1 MNYPTAYRFVAILL
15 FLSTPVFT
23 SNAIGQELSF
33 SKSPKTADGTSAF
46 VSGDFIFAHV
56 TTAKPLASML
66 TLNDRPVT
74 LSVEFYSGSKLL
86 DEEMYGF
93 EPVKVKGSTQ
103 RTFVIP
109 VISDPAG
116 DVPLWGKNL
125 FAIRLPG
132 ALAKLPAGNHEITF
146 DLKSY
151 NYKDNSESIA
161 KGKFTLTIEADA
173 KAFYSK
179 NEKDS
184 YESMTKRGVSTVTAS
199 ARDVAMGVVG
209 GTSVVTL
216 VNNCGRSV
224 WMRKA
229 LGSDKTEYRLS
240 PGQTMKYDRDG
251 GYLEEWNFGTKK
263 WNTVSKVWEADATG
277 KANICTK

>member
-1 MNYPTAYRFVAILL
+1 
-15 FLSTPVFT
+15 
-23 SNAIGQELSF
+23 
-33 SKSPKTADGTSAF
+33 
-46 VSGDFIFAHV
+46 
-56 TTAKPLASML
+56 ML
-66 TLNDRPVT
+66 TFNDRPVT
-74 LSVEFYSGSKLL
+74 LTVEFTSKGKVLE
-86 DEEMYGF
+86 EEMYGF
-93 EPVKVKGSTQ
+93 DQAKVKGTKDSS
-103 RTFVIP
+103 FVIP

-132 ALAKLPAGNHEITF
+132 ALAKLPAGSHEIDF

-151 NYKDNSESIA
+151 NYKDAGESIA
-161 KGKFTLTIEADA
+161 KGKFTLVIAADA
-173 KAFYSK
+173 KAFYAK

-184 YESMTKRGVSTVTAS
+184 YDAMTKRGVSTVTAS

-209 GTSVVTL
+209 GTNVISL

-224 WMRKA
+224 WMRRA
-229 LGSDKTEYRLS
+229 SGPDKTEYRLS
-240 PGQTMKYDRDG
+240 PGQSMKYDRDS

-263 WNTVSKVWEADATG
+263 WNIVSKVWAADSTG

>member
-1 MNYPTAYRFVAILL
+1 MKIKLFSVVAI
-15 FLSTPVFT
+15 FVFAVVA
-23 SNAIGQELSF
+23 SGQAGEVVF
-33 SKSPKTADGTSAF
+33 SKSPKTADAATSF
-46 VSGDFIFAHV
+46 NSGDLFFAHV
-56 TTAKPLASML
+56 KTSQAISSML
-66 TLNDRPVT
+66 TFNDRPVT
-74 LSVEFYSGSKLL
+74 LTVEFTSKGKVLE
-86 DEEMYGF
+86 EEMYGF
-93 EPVKVKGSTQ
+93 DQAKVKGTKDSS
-103 RTFVIP
+103 FVIP

-132 ALAKLPAGNHEITF
+132 ALAKLPAGSHEIDF

-151 NYKDNSESIA
+151 NYKDAGESIA
-161 KGKFTLTIEADA
+161 KGKFTLVIAADA
-173 KAFYSK
+173 KAFYAK

-184 YESMTKRGVSTVTAS
+184 YDAMTKRGVSTVTAS

-209 GTSVVTL
+209 GTNVISL

-224 WMRKA
+224 WMRRA
-229 LGSDKTEYRLS
+229 SGPDKTEYRLS
-240 PGQTMKYDRDG
+240 PGQSMKYDRDS

-263 WNTVSKVWEADATG
+263 WNIVSKVWAADSTG